1 MEGTV
6 AHARK
11 KELRRQIRSSRKAL
25 SADHAARS
33 ELNAQVSALI
43 ETVMREGAH
52 LNIVAYANIAHE
64 PSIDDALDRARAN
77 GAHVYLPVV
86 TGAGE
91 PLMFGEVTVP
101 MRELTPAGTWGI
113 REPHATVGA
122 EELVNDLGLALIPGL
137 SFSAGGDRLGNG
149 GGFYDRTFGPQG
161 VAPLQHEPGR
171 NLPLCVGVCFETEY
185 GEQFPVAPWDLRVD
199 AVVTDSGLHTA

>member
-64 PSIDDALDRARAN
+64 PSIDDALDQARAN
-77 GAHVYLPVV
+77 GAHVYLPVSY
-86 TGAGE
+86 TH
-91 PLMFGEVTVP
+91 
-101 MRELTPAGTWGI
+101 LT
-113 REPHATVGA
+113 
-122 EELVNDLGLALIPGL
+122 
-137 SFSAGGDRLGNG
+137 
-149 GGFYDRTFGPQG
+149 
-161 VAPLQHEPGR
+161 
-171 NLPLCVGVCFETEY
+171 LPTTLYV
-185 GEQFPVAPWDLRVD
+185 
-199 AVVTDSGLHTA
+199 